1 MTCEPEIE
9 HGYVQSIQPA
19 PTGTVGTIACNDGY
33 VLSTDMYR
41 EVECVL
47 IEEEPMWNITD
58 MTPTCI
64 PGIFILII

>member
-1 MTCEPEIE
+1 M
-9 HGYVQSIQPA
+9 
-19 PTGTVGTIACNDGY
+19 ACNDGY

-47 IEEEPMWNITD
+47 IGEEPMWNITD

-64 PGIFILII
+64 PGILIQIIDLLCKPSLAKLTKTYLLFKLSQ